1 MKLIG
6 PVGVL
11 GTADEAM
18 YAARQI
24 AMCGG
29 RGITISSRADVLRP
43 FVSGGRWVADCP
55 SCGAGISVHRAWP
68 VARCMNC
75 GSTYATIDW
84 PEHFDEIEALLA
96 PRQVRLQDWTDETV
110 ETLKAENTR
119 LGIMLAETGDGS

>member
-18 YAARQI
+18 YGARQI

-29 RGITISSRADVLRP
+29 RGIAISSRPDVLRP
-43 FVSGGRWVADCP
+43 FVSEGRWVADCP
-55 SCGAGISVHRAWP
+55 TCAAGISVHRDWT

-75 GSTYATIDW
+75 GGIYASIDW
-84 PEHFDEIEALLA
+84 PDAFDLIEMLLA
-96 PRQVRLQDWTDETV
+96 PRPVRLQNWTDEIPDM
-110 ETLKAENTR
+110 LKAENVR
-119 LGIMLAETGDGS
+119 LGLLMKEAL